1 MTDLSRRKFG
11 KLALGTAAL
20 GAAPMVL
27 VRNSWAQGKEIHVG
41 IWGGAQGEYVK
52 TKIIP
57 KFEADFKCKV
67 IAEEGFTLANV
78 QKMRATKANP
88 KFSVMFI
95 DDVAIPICKSEDLI
109 SALPKDKMPALSK
122 VYPRFTYEGMASGLG
137 ISVASLFHNTS
148 VKAPTSYSEL
158 WDPKYKGKIKM
169 VSPKNTPSVF
179 FLIVAAAV
187 KSGKPFA
194 QAQYEIDNAF
204 DKVEAIK
211 PNIQNLF
218 DNGPQAANE
227 IAQGQADIGLM
238 DLSKYIYPATAKGV
252 PVTMSFPKEG
262 SFAGVNCQVL
272 VKNGPNQDVA
282 VAFMNRMLE
291 AEVQKP
297 LAEFALAA
305 PPVSG
310 IQFAP
315 DTAKYLAY
323 PVEEMDKRGLFIP
336 DWSYINANRSK
347 WTERMNKIF
356 SA

>member
-1 MTDLSRRKFG
+1 MTDLSRRKLG
-11 KLALGTAAL
+11 KLALGTAAI

-27 VRNSWAQGKEIHVG
+27 IRNSWAQGKEIHVG

-109 SALPKDKMPALSK
+109 SALPRDKMPALSK

-148 VKAPTSYSEL
+148 VKAPTSYGEL

-272 VKNGPNQDVA
+272 VKNGPNQDLA

-305 PPVSG
+305 PPISG